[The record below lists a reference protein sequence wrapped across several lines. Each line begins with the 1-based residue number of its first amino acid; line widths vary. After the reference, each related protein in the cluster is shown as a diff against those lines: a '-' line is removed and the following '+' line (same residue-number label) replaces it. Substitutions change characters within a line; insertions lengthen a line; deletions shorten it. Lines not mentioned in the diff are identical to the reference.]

1 MTKLPSISETDTVYA
16 DDTKPYIFENPN
28 DYPIETLVNHIL
40 PFPQEVAGES
50 VKIPGTAETG
60 FSEIYRNSATPNG
73 IKSGL
78 IQGLDTYHA
87 IFENS
92 AQVYA
97 DEPCLAFH
105 EYDYENSQH
114 LERYASI
121 SYKEVHERK
130 NNLAAGLFFLLSAN
144 PFKNNSL
151 ESHRKIDSHSKD
163 YKTYNSDNLSFVV
176 TFYSGNRVEWVLS
189 DLACSSN
196 SITSTALYDTL
207 GHDASK
213 YILESTES
221 PVIISSKEHIRGLI
235 DLKKEDPQGLASI
248 ILIVSMEPLTQK
260 DQHLVDFAESNN
272 IKLYDFSQVERT
284 GAIFPHK
291 ECPPNSETVFTITF
305 TSGTT
310 GANPKGVLLPQRCCA
325 SAIIGYS
332 ALVPHHK
339 GTKEFAFLPLAH
351 IFERHMLS
359 AMFLFGGSVA
369 FPRLGGTPLTLF
381 EDLKLWKPTFMANV
395 PRIFTKIEAGI
406 KATTIDST
414 SSVTRSLYNR
424 AIETKRSRQIKD
436 GESGDHFVYDQLLIK
451 KLRKAI
457 GFDNMEFCFTG
468 GAPISPDTIKF
479 LKASLGIGFAQ
490 GYGSS
495 ESFAGMLMSLPFKH
509 SSVGTCGVISPTM
522 EARIRELPSMGYNLN
537 DENGPRGEL
546 QLRGAQLFT
555 KYYKNE
561 EETSKAIDKDG
572 WFSTGD
578 VAQITDDGL
587 FKIIDRVKNFFKLA
601 QGEYVTPEKI
611 EGVYL
616 SSNSLLT
623 QLFVHG
629 DFLQTYLVGIVGID
643 PVGIRSYI
651 KTTFQKDISTNE
663 EVIAFFE
670 SPKNRRVLLQDING
684 NVAGKLQG
692 FEKIHNI
699 EVAFEPLTLDRGVVT
714 PTMKIRRPICT
725 KFFKKE
731 IEKLYNEGSLV
742 KNGNL

>member
-60 FSEIYRNSATPNG
+60 FSEIYRNAATPNG

-176 TFYSGNRVEWVLS
+176 TFYSGNRVEWILS

-235 DLKKEDPQGLASI
+235 DLKKEDAQGLASI

-284 GAIFPHK
+284 GAIFP
-291 ECPPNSETVFTITF
+291 S
-305 TSGTT
+305 
-310 GANPKGVLLPQRCCA
+310 QR
-325 SAIIGYS
+325 
-332 ALVPHHK
+332 VP
-339 GTKEFAFLPLAH
+339 TK
-351 IFERHMLS
+351 
-359 AMFLFGGSVA
+359 
-369 FPRLGGTPLTLF
+369 
-381 EDLKLWKPTFMANV
+381 
-395 PRIFTKIEAGI
+395 
-406 KATTIDST
+406 
-414 SSVTRSLYNR
+414 
-424 AIETKRSRQIKD
+424 
-436 GESGDHFVYDQLLIK
+436 
-451 KLRKAI
+451 
-457 GFDNMEFCFTG
+457 
-468 GAPISPDTIKF
+468 
-479 LKASLGIGFAQ
+479 
-490 GYGSS
+490 
-495 ESFAGMLMSLPFKH
+495 
-509 SSVGTCGVISPTM
+509 
-522 EARIRELPSMGYNLN
+522 
-537 DENGPRGEL
+537 
-546 QLRGAQLFT
+546 
-555 KYYKNE
+555 
-561 EETSKAIDKDG
+561 
-572 WFSTGD
+572 
-578 VAQITDDGL
+578 
-587 FKIIDRVKNFFKLA
+587 
-601 QGEYVTPEKI
+601 
-611 EGVYL
+611 
-616 SSNSLLT
+616 
-623 QLFVHG
+623 
-629 DFLQTYLVGIVGID
+629 
-643 PVGIRSYI
+643 
-651 KTTFQKDISTNE
+651 
-663 EVIAFFE
+663 
-670 SPKNRRVLLQDING
+670 
-684 NVAGKLQG
+684 
-692 FEKIHNI
+692 
-699 EVAFEPLTLDRGVVT
+699 
-714 PTMKIRRPICT
+714 
-725 KFFKKE
+725 
-731 IEKLYNEGSLV
+731 
-742 KNGNL
+742 